1 MISSPYFNFL
11 YEISLYLKVGVYR
24 LNNCFQKTVNISTL
38 YVITFI
44 DALEEGSEKSVQKVG

>member
-1 MISSPYFNFL
+1 M
-11 YEISLYLKVGVYR
+11 

-38 YVITFI
+38 YAIPFI

>member
-1 MISSPYFNFL
+1 M
-11 YEISLYLKVGVYR
+11 